1 MRSVNTMAI
10 GKPVRILIMEDDAGQ
25 ARLAQRTLQRA
36 GYAVEVASNGDTG
49 LALYET
55 GSYDML
61 LVDYQMPR
69 TGGLEV
75 LRTLTLR
82 GALPPTIM
90 VTGHGDEA
98 MAVEAMKLG
107 AGDYV
112 VKDIDGLYLTLL
124 PTVVARVLQQQRLLA
139 ENRRLEEHLRHSQK
153 IEAIGILAGGIAHD
167 FNNILAAIL
176 GFTELAAYDVP
187 PASAAGRCLREVL
200 TAGKRA
206 KELVQQ
212 ILAFSRKTMTE
223 RKPVRLHALLQEA
236 LVFLRA
242 SLPSTIQIDTHMA
255 DETGAV
261 LADATQMHQVL
272 MNLYANAAYAMRH
285 TGGVLEVRL
294 EAVDMDAAVAA
305 VHPDLKPGSY
315 IWLTVRDTGHGMTPE
330 VLEHI
335 FEPYFTTKPQ
345 GEGNGMGLAV
355 VHGIVTSH
363 GGMMTVTSAPGQG
376 TTFEVYLPRLA
387 EATPDQPASA
397 ADPLPGGTE
406 RILFVDDEA
415 AIASLGQ
422 EVLTRLGYQVVVC
435 LRSTEALETFR
446 TASPPFD
453 LVITD
458 QTMPYL
464 TGDALARAL
473 RDLRPDLPIIL
484 CTDFSHT
491 MSAARARSAGI
502 DAVLMK
508 PWQGW
513 ELALTIRGV
522 LGQWVT
528 RQP

>member
-1 MRSVNTMAI
+1 
-10 GKPVRILIMEDDAGQ
+10 
-25 ARLAQRTLQRA
+25 
-36 GYAVEVASNGDTG
+36 
-49 LALYET
+49 
-55 GSYDML
+55 
-61 LVDYQMPR
+61 
-69 TGGLEV
+69 
-75 LRTLTLR
+75 
-82 GALPPTIM
+82 
-90 VTGHGDEA
+90 
-98 MAVEAMKLG
+98 
-107 AGDYV
+107 
-112 VKDIDGLYLTLL
+112 
-124 PTVVARVLQQQRLLA
+124 
-139 ENRRLEEHLRHSQK
+139 
-153 IEAIGILAGGIAHD
+153 
-167 FNNILAAIL
+167 
-176 GFTELAAYDVP
+176 
-187 PASAAGRCLREVL
+187 
-200 TAGKRA
+200 
-206 KELVQQ
+206 
-212 ILAFSRKTMTE
+212 
-223 RKPVRLHALLQEA
+223 
-236 LVFLRA
+236 
-242 SLPSTIQIDTHMA
+242 
-255 DETGAV
+255 
-261 LADATQMHQVL
+261 MH
-272 MNLYANAAYAMRH
+272 LYANAAYAMRH
-285 TGGVLEVRL
+285 TVGVLEVRL

-484 CTDFSHT
+484 CTDCSHT
-491 MSAARARSAGI
+491 MSAERARSAGI

-522 LGQWVT
+522 LGQ
-528 RQP
+528 R